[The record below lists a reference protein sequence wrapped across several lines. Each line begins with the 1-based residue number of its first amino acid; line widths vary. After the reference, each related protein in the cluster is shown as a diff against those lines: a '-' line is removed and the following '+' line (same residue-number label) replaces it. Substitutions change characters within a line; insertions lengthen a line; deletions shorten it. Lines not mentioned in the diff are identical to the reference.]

1 MLRTRRR
8 VLAGKI
14 EGTEG
19 TKEAL
24 LAADG
29 GIIALDLKW
38 TPDIKML
45 DRSAALPSL
54 SKLKKIPGLA
64 LARIGFKTELMGCAT
79 AFSSVNLPPFHQ
91 YLLACGFAATLDV
104 TPGSEKV
111 TYKPA
116 SSGVP
121 SLTIAAYVDGTIR
134 VITGARGTVKFSG
147 NVGEQLF
154 AEFDF
159 MGAYNAVTD
168 GAILNPSLPMLD
180 PPRLTGAQFTV
191 GGFAPVLKTVSIDMG
206 NKLAPREDMNSAS
219 GYKSF
224 MITDR
229 DPSGS
234 FDPEMELVATQNWYG
249 RWKAGTSGALSIGAI
264 GASQYNKVK
273 LTAPTLVSTKV
284 AEGEREGLEVANTDF
299 QLAIG
304 TGDDELVIEIS

>member
-8 VLAGKI
+8 ALAGKI

-19 TKEAL
+19 VKENL

-45 DRSAALPSL
+45 DRTAALPSL

-64 LARIGFKTELMGCAT
+64 LAHISFKTELMGCAT
-79 AFSSVNLPPFHQ
+79 AFTSVNTPPVHP
-91 YLLACGFAATLDV
+91 YLLACGFAATVDV
-104 TPGSEKV
+104 TAGSEKV

-116 SSGVP
+116 STGVP
-121 SLTIAAYVDGTIR
+121 CMTIAAYVDGTIR

-159 MGAYNAVTD
+159 MGAYNAVAD
-168 GAILNPSLPMLD
+168 GTILNPSLPMLD
-180 PPRLTGAQFTV
+180 PPRLTGAK
-191 GGFAPVLKTVSIDMG
+191 FAIGAFSPVLKTVSIDMG

-224 MITDR
+224 LITDR

-234 FDPEMELVATQNWYG
+234 FDPEMELVITHDWYG

-273 LTAPTLVSTKV
+273 LTAPTLVYTKV

-304 TGDDELVIEIS
+304 TGDDELVIEFS

>member
-79 AFSSVNLPPFHQ
+79 AFSSVNLPPVNQ
-91 YLLACGFAATLDV
+91 YLQACGFAATLDV

-159 MGAYNAVTD
+159 MGAYNAVID
-168 GAILNPSLPMLD
+168 GTILNPSLPMLD
-180 PPRLTGAQFTV
+180 PPRLTGAQFTI
-191 GGFAPVLKTVSIDMG
+191 GAFAPVLKTVSIDMG
-206 NKLAPREDMNSAS
+206 NKLAPREDMNSTS

-234 FDPEMELVATQNWYG
+234 FDPEMELVATHDWYG

-273 LTAPTLVSTKV
+273 LTGPTLVYTKV
-284 AEGEREGLEVANTDF
+284 AEAEREGLEVANTDF
-299 QLAIG
+299 QLAMG
-304 TGDDELVIEIS
+304 TGDDELVIEFS